1 MNDQQSRHPPTLPCR
16 PAPPQAGPAR
26 REERRTVVGAL
37 REWHDARHRYTE
49 TGYVLVD
56 ENRRS
61 PAAAVFDALGSDYE
75 EAFAASGTHRA
86 SLAWLLERLPPAA
99 RVLDVGSGTGRPTAA
114 TLAAAGHRVLGVDVS
129 PVMVEIASRQ
139 VPDAEFR
146 CGDIRETPVEDG
158 SFDAVC
164 LYFTL
169 LQMSRAEQSDL
180 LRRLTRVL
188 RPGGLFVLA
197 TVPLDVEGFDGVFMG
212 QKVRVTSFAAQ
223 GVIGLVRD
231 AGLTVL
237 SEESV
242 MFTPAHPDATPEP
255 QLFLHCRREDMAP
268 AD

>member
-75 EAFAASGTHRA
+75 EAFAASGAHRA
-86 SLAWLLERLPPAA
+86 SLAWLLERLPPDA
-99 RVLDVGSGTGRPTAA
+99 RVLDVGSGTGRPTAV

-164 LYFTL
+164 LYFAL

-188 RPGGLFVLA
+188 RPGA
-197 TVPLDVEGFDGVFMG
+197 CSSWRPCPWTWRASTVSSWGRRCG
-212 QKVRVTSFAAQ
+212 S
-223 GVIGLVRD
+223 
-231 AGLTVL
+231 
-237 SEESV
+237 
-242 MFTPAHPDATPEP
+242 PASPPRA
-255 QLFLHCRREDMAP
+255 
-268 AD
+268 